1 MFVSVVAVA
10 LALMTL
16 VTVRALGV
24 SVVGFHIPHRAGFAR
39 RRGAGVTPLR
49 SRKVFGLLDA
59 IDDVPDVE
67 AFVVGW
73 SMVLA
78 FAARR
83 F

>member
-1 MFVSVVAVA
+1 
-10 LALMTL
+10 
-16 VTVRALGV
+16 
-24 SVVGFHIPHRAGFAR
+24 
-39 RRGAGVTPLR
+39 VTPLR